1 MYILNCTCEREIEE
15 PRIFWGKQTAKDI
28 MIDEA
33 NECARDEKAE
43 FSEDGNE
50 AWCENMNHDNCDW
63 KVSEINLNDYIT
75 PEQKEK
81 AKQILVDNGIE
92 EDEAEIVL
100 QAIGYALIDTELY
113 PENK

>member
-1 MYILNCTCEREIEE
+1 MYILNCTCERNIED
-15 PRIFWGKQTAKDI
+15 PRIFWGEKTAKDI

-33 NECARDEKAE
+33 NECAR
-43 FSEDGNE
+43 
-50 AWCENMNHDNCDW
+50 NMNHDNCDW

-81 AKQILVDNGIE
+81 AKQILVDNGVE

-113 PENK
+113 PDKD